1 MSIAKETSRL
11 VGLDI
16 VSSVAARAVT
26 SIVDIEGIKGC
37 DPSLANKPVDLE
49 PPFEESGLL
58 PARRIKNPVIM
69 KAWCPRDLK
78 LMWKQYNDLHKEL
91 AVLQCPVV
99 FEIIGNAKAMWVQF
113 IADEQD
119 VLPLTTAVTAE
130 FASVRL
136 EILETDAL
144 QYWLSRG
151 ELHCELADFY
161 PHPPYYRTMTIH
173 ETIGGSPLDP
183 VYVALNALNE
193 DEVAAYRVILVPTA
207 ANHDWHKRINE
218 FTDAEHTGTQDSH
231 FNPAIPNYY
240 HQVPSRYLPMIS
252 HREEQKAHPDRPFF
266 AVALCTLALS
276 PHQQRPEAILRAMRT
291 ALSHFLYGSRN
302 LAHLSKGAYNDIL
315 RSEAEIRALL
325 MRREVLRPGM
335 LLNSLELS
343 GLVHFPPGSL
353 MSESEAPLHRI
364 EGFEVDE
371 SLKGGRLLMGHNHY
385 MGKPVPVFVPEG
397 ITNEHMYFIGK
408 PGVGKS
414 TILENLILQE
424 VEQGRGVALIEPHG
438 DLTWSVL
445 KRIPKNRIKDVVFL
459 DPQDPTH
466 VPCLNPFDTS
476 PHEDKD
482 RLADEL
488 TCAFHAGLESSWG
501 LRMENILRQACYA
514 LMHVEGATMADM
526 GPLLSRSPEGDTY
539 RNRMLSNI
547 INTDAIRF
555 WTDHFPKYRS
565 SDLDP
570 VTNKISKLM
579 LNTKIAAMFSQKLA
593 RIRWRTIM
601 DDRMIFL
608 ANLTGLGSGN
618 TGFLGATIIA
628 GFHQAAC
635 GRSDIPPSQRHPFS
649 LYVDEFYRF
658 PTTSLDNLMTE
669 SRKFNMSLRLAHQ
682 ETGQID
688 YEMRRAVGTADT
700 IVSFCV
706 DVDDAQHIVR
716 EMRKEVREEDLLT
729 LGIGQAYARINN
741 HVVDLITLPPPL
753 EPDEDATAS
762 IVESNR
768 RKYYVPRGASPE
780 KSASASQPAANRR
793 FETFTHTGKER
804 VTCRR

>member
-1 MSIAKETSRL
+1 MSIAKDTSRL
-11 VGLDI
+11 VGLDM
-16 VSSVAARAVT
+16 VSEVAARATT
-26 SIVDIEGIKGC
+26 SIVESEGIKGC
-37 DPSLANKPVDLE
+37 DPSLAGLPVDLE
-49 PPFEESGLL
+49 PPFGESVVV
-58 PARRIKNPVIM
+58 PARRIEHPVIL
-69 KAWCPRDLK
+69 KVWCPRDLK

-91 AVLQCPVV
+91 AVLRCPVA
-99 FEIIGNAKAMWVQF
+99 FEIIGNAEAMWVQF
-113 IADEQD
+113 VVDQQD
-119 VLPLTTAVTAE
+119 ILPLTTAVTAE
-130 FASVRL
+130 FPSVRL
-136 EILETDAL
+136 EALETDAL
-144 QYWLSRG
+144 RHWLSRG
-151 ELHCELADFY
+151 DLCCELADYF

-183 VYVALNALNE
+183 VYVALNGLKK
-193 DEVAAYRVILVPTA
+193 DEVAAYRVLLIPTVLD
-207 ANHDWHKRINE
+207 HDWHKRVNG

-252 HREEQKAHPDRPFF
+252 EREEQKAHPDRPFF
-266 AVALCTLALS
+266 AVAVGTFALS
-276 PHQQRPEAILRAMRT
+276 PDEQRPEAILRAVRT
-291 ALSHFLYGSRN
+291 ALSHFLYGSRS
-302 LAHLSKGAYNDIL
+302 LAYLSKDAYTDML
-315 RSEAEIRALL
+315 GSEAAVRALL

-353 MSESEAPLHRI
+353 MNENEAPLHRI
-364 EGFEVDE
+364 EGFEVDD

-385 MGKPVPVFVPEG
+385 MGKPVPVSVPEG
-397 ITNEHMYFIGK
+397 TTNEHAYFIGK

-445 KRIPKNRIKDVVFL
+445 KRIPKERIKDVVFL
-459 DPQDPTH
+459 DPQDPHH

-476 PHEDKD
+476 TREDKD

-514 LMHVEGATMADM
+514 LMHVPGATMADM
-526 GPLLSRSPEGDTY
+526 GQLLSQTPEGEAF
-539 RNRMLSNI
+539 RNRMLSSI
-547 INTDAIRF
+547 TNTDAIRF
-555 WTDHFPKYRS
+555 WTDRFSRYRS
-565 SDLDP
+565 ADLDP

-579 LNTKIAAMFSQKLA
+579 LNTKIAAMFSQKEA
-593 RIRWRTIM
+593 RIRWRQIM
-601 DDRMIFL
+601 DDGKIFL

-618 TGFLGATIIA
+618 TEFLGSIFIA
-628 GFHQAAC
+628 GFKEAAC
-635 GRSDIPPSQRHPFS
+635 SRSDIPPSQRRPFS

-669 SRKFNMSLRLAHQ
+669 SRKFKMSLRLAHQ

-706 DVDDAQHIVR
+706 DVDDAKHIVR
-716 EMRKEVREEDLLT
+716 ELRKEVREEELLD

-741 HVVDLITLPPPL
+741 HVVDLVTLPPPP
-753 EPDEDATAS
+753 EPDEDQTAA
-762 IVESNR
+762 IVALNHR
-768 RKYYVPRGASPE
+768 NYYLPRSASPE
-780 KSASASQPAANRR
+780 ESVSASQPSTQRV
-793 FETFTHTGKER
+793 FETFTSTGKESN
-804 VTCRR
+804 T